1 MRCEARKNLICFF
14 TFQETIF
21 LLISKLSAPGFVG
34 DITPG
39 HRPNNRGECMKRT
52 VVFTVCAS
60 VLLLG
65 MGAFAQKPMEVRAMR
80 SSASVTVP
88 DLAPFTK
95 VSVMDDI
102 DVEFVQAAQT
112 SATVYGAA
120 NLVEL
125 VDIDVVNGVLQVKF
139 SQPVRVRGE
148 NRLEVLL
155 TGPSLEKVSV
165 QNGGEFE
172 AEGMLNVA
180 DLELQAAD
188 QGEISL
194 GTVQAG
200 TVNVQAS
207 GRGEADIS
215 YLTANAFTAVA
226 QDRAEVEVS
235 GVVPMAELTNNGAGK
250 IAAQHLRA
258 TAVTAVVNGAGD
270 IKCRPVKTLTAHVS
284 GSGKIIYKGF
294 PSVLTNTGKTRKI
307 VQD

>member
-1 MRCEARKNLICFF
+1 MRKKSNLFF
-14 TFQETIF
+14 CLPRNDIF
-21 LLISKLSAPGFVG
+21 VNIKLSAPGFVG
-34 DITPG
+34 DIIPG
-39 HRPNNRGECMKRT
+39 HRPKIRGKCMKKT
-52 VVFTVCAS
+52 VVFAVCAS

-65 MGAFAQKPMEVRAMR
+65 MGAFAQKPMEVRAVR
-80 SSASVTVP
+80 SSSSVTVP

-95 VSVMDDI
+95 VDVMDDI
-102 DVEFVQAAQT
+102 EVAFVQAAQT
-112 SATVYGAA
+112 SATVYGVA

-139 SQPVRVRGE
+139 KQPVRVRGE

-155 TGPSLEKVSV
+155 TGPSLEKVTV
-165 QNGGEFE
+165 HNGGEFE
-172 AEGMLNVA
+172 AEGVLNTA
-180 DLELQAAD
+180 DLELQAAG

-194 GTVQAG
+194 GTVRANS
-200 TVNVQAS
+200 VNVQAS
-207 GRGEADIS
+207 GRAEADIS

-226 QDRAEVEVS
+226 QDRADVEVS
-235 GVVPMAELTNNGAGK
+235 GVVPAVELTNNGAGK

-258 TAVTAVVNGAGD
+258 AAVTAVVNGSGD